1 MDDAERILEKLGQ
14 WGSEVNEI
22 VRRLWVE
29 RGWGDDLDAP
39 GTNAGNH
46 APGTFVYDDINKNNV
61 DLTESFEAVEN
72 FLEKLVRLSW
82 LPATIPIKAVA
93 AAVRGE
99 ADSKEQAAAQ
109 DAIDQANSENPDLDR
124 VDLWKQI
131 ESRVEALEGN
141 QGASPEMDARGV
153 DPLQPY
159 VAYAGANIDM
169 EESIPSLAALEVLA
183 KCDTS
188 TFCSI
193 LESIG
198 LRVLGTHKF
207 DPLNIRVEEQTIT
220 SLASNMAEAIDD
232 DIDLNSELAAIKNL
246 AESFGYVVEIIN
258 N

>member
-1 MDDAERILEKLGQ
+1 
-14 WGSEVNEI
+14 
-22 VRRLWVE
+22 
-29 RGWGDDLDAP
+29 
-39 GTNAGNH
+39 
-46 APGTFVYDDINKNNV
+46 
-61 DLTESFEAVEN
+61 
-72 FLEKLVRLSW
+72 
-82 LPATIPIKAVA
+82 
-93 AAVRGE
+93 
-99 ADSKEQAAAQ
+99 
-109 DAIDQANSENPDLDR
+109 
-124 VDLWKQI
+124 
-131 ESRVEALEGN
+131 
-141 QGASPEMDARGV
+141 MDARGV